1 MWPASWG
8 LVSIRGRLRAEPGD
22 TTFACDEIRRASTER
37 APTLTEW
44 ERAEAE
50 RSASETL
57 QTSEQDLINS
67 EKDLSRYLN
76 PPSWSAY
83 SLEFHYSRVGDVAG
97 RRVLD
102 LGSGSGMNALYLARR
117 GARVLALDIS
127 PELLGLAIQRI
138 HMHRVD
144 GVSFALGSAHC
155 LLVADQSVDL
165 VFGNAILHHL
175 DLDVAPQEIFRVLR
189 PGGRALFKEPV
200 QNSPTY
206 QAIRRLIPYRAR
218 DVSPYER
225 PLNDRELRAIAAP
238 YRRSTIRAFALP
250 HIRLVH
256 TLFGGCHAVPRLYRL
271 DAELLRA
278 APRLE
283 RFAAVRVIELVK

>member
-1 MWPASWG
+1 
-8 LVSIRGRLRAEPGD
+8 V
-22 TTFACDEIRRASTER
+22 RASIER
-37 APTLTEW
+37 VPTLTEW
-44 ERAEAE
+44 ERAEVE
-50 RSASETL
+50 RSASEAL
-57 QTSEQDLINS
+57 HTSELDLINS

-76 PPSWSAY
+76 PPSRSAY
-83 SLEFHYSRVGDVAG
+83 PLEFLYSLVGDVAG

-102 LGSGSGMNALYLARR
+102 LGCGSGMNALYLARR

-127 PELLGLAIQRI
+127 PELLALAIQRVR
-138 HMHRVD
+138 MHSVD

-155 LLVADQSVDL
+155 LPVADRSVDL

-175 DLDVAPQEIFRVLR
+175 DLEVAPLEIFRVLR

-200 QNSPTY
+200 QNSRTY
-206 QAIRRLIPYRAR
+206 RAIRWLAPYRAR

-225 PLNDRELRAIAAP
+225 PLNDRALRGIAAP

-250 HIRLVH
+250 HLRLVH
-256 TLFGGCHAVPRLYRL
+256 ALVGGRPRVPQLYRL
-271 DAELLRA
+271 DATLLRI

-283 RFAAVRVIELVK
+283 RFAAIRVIELVK